1 MGTINSTIEYF
12 KNITTE
18 QVISILVAIAV
29 VIVFFIFS
37 RFISYFIL
45 KLFIPKNNR
54 RKIKRTGLYK
64 DLKIVIELSGI
75 YIASRI
81 LYLTPEQDAFITKIY
96 KLMLYWGFANI
107 ISGAYDIKDDFIEK
121 VTNNKVSY
129 STRDKF
135 TSEASKK
142 VVRWVCYICAFFLS
156 CKLYDINIEGLAT
169 GLGVASAIVA
179 LAAQNFVKQVMAGI
193 DIYADK
199 PFDIG
204 DWIETCGIEG
214 TVVFIS
220 LRSTKIKTVEDT
232 IVTID
237 NVTLTSSNITNWG
250 KIKKRHFETNLRLFL
265 DTPEITVE
273 RLINRINF
281 ILKYDSEIIEDS
293 ISVQLIK
300 IDNDALCIEI
310 YLDTTVTDYYKFK
323 AFKNKVNLT
332 LLNILETQG
341 ISLSY
346 PAQNIY
352 IKSNETMKISSHN
365 DHKIGTEN
373 KTVNR
378 QGIKPDIKEKTSLK
392 NSVKLEENKNKNNT
406 SLEKTKIINVPEIK
420 KVNAKKAQEKKEK

>member
-199 PFDIG
+199 PFDVG
-204 DWIETCGIEG
+204 DWIETCGIQG

-250 KIKKRHFETNLRLFL
+250 KIKKRHFETNLRLSL

-352 IKSNETMKISSHN
+352 IKSNET
-365 DHKIGTEN
+365 
-373 KTVNR
+373 R
-378 QGIKPDIKEKTSLK
+378 
-392 NSVKLEENKNKNNT
+392 
-406 SLEKTKIINVPEIK
+406 
-420 KVNAKKAQEKKEK
+420 

>member
-204 DWIETCGIEG
+204 DWIETCGIQG

-250 KIKKRHFETNLRLFL
+250 KIKKRHFETKLRLSL